1 MKWKD
6 EFGSWTATPLH
17 PEDAP
22 SEGWKTRTLP
32 TWTLSKKKKKKGG
45 CWSFVFVFVS
55 IAAAVS
61 SIGVAWIKAKNNAPF
76 GSPRLGC
83 SNNTAEL
90 RHIQSHTHTHTQ
102 ILCWDLCLC
111 PRADS
116 ILLFRVHIQNKW
128 KSSCSCVLMDG
139 NDNSIS
145 YFFQH
150 QSWLLA

>member
-32 TWTLSKKKKKKGG
+32 TWTLSKKKKKKGAVG
-45 CWSFVFVFVS
+45 VLFLCSSALQQQWALSVWHES
-55 IAAAVS
+55 KRRTTRLLDRLAWAA
-61 SIGVAWIKAKNNAPF
+61 P
-76 GSPRLGC
+76 
-83 SNNTAEL
+83 T
-90 RHIQSHTHTHTQ
+90 IQLSWDTFRVTHTHTQ